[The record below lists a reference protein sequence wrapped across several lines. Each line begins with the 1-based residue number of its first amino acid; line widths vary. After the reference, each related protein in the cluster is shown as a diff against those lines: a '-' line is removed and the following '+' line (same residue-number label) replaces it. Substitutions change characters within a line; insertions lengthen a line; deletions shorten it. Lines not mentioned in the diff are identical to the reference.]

1 MPSKKKSESNPSGK
15 DQAVGR
21 NGVPKPTGSVD
32 AKKSHARPEA
42 GPDRKLAATTP
53 SEKSRK
59 ASRINTTE
67 HAKAPAPKAS
77 PAPAKDH
84 ATAQAG
90 HKAKEPTPKPS
101 AAAAKDH
108 ATAATAPKDH
118 GPIPNPVQMSDT
130 PAATKRRR
138 GLVGRVVYGTA
149 YAVSYGLAF
158 PVMLLAHALPKDN
171 VLVLGF
177 VEGAGAARESVAGML
192 ESPRALGHS
201 GSNSSPSAALAAQ
214 PA

>member
-32 AKKSHARPEA
+32 AKKSPARPEA

-53 SEKSRK
+53 NEKPRK
-59 ASRINTTE
+59 ASRISTTE
-67 HAKAPAPKAS
+67 HAKAPAKPA

-90 HKAKEPTPKPS
+90 HKAKKQASKPAPAS
-101 AAAAKDH
+101 AKDH
-108 ATAATAPKDH
+108 ATAPTAPKDH
-118 GPIPNPVQMSDT
+118 GPIPNPVRMSDT

-138 GLVGRVVYGTA
+138 GLIGRVVYGTA

-158 PVMLLAHALPKDN
+158 PVMLLAHALPKDS

-177 VEGAGAARESVAGML
+177 VEGAGAARESVAGLL

-201 GSNSSPSAALAAQ
+201 SSSPAAALAAQ
-214 PA
+214 LA